1 MQMKEISR
9 GDAEDAE
16 KGKAVEYCGA
26 GRLEACI
33 TISGRLE
40 AFTTILGRLEA
51 CITILSRLEGYT
63 TISGKD
69 VRL

>member
-1 MQMKEISR
+1 MKGISR

-33 TISGRLE
+33 TIMGNITVFASK
-40 AFTTILGRLEA
+40 FPSILRYALHA
-51 CITILSRLEGYT
+51 TQLPIIL
-63 TISGKD
+63 
-69 VRL
+69 